1 MARPPLTMS
10 QVPELNIDDVAHL
23 ARLALTDEEKA
34 AFARQ
39 LGDVLGYIAKLREVD
54 VSGVEATAHAFPV
67 TNVWREDVASPGF
80 APAVLNR
87 MAPAARLDQVVVPKV
102 VEEA

>member
-1 MARPPLTMS
+1 MS

-23 ARLALTDEEKA
+23 ARIALTDGEKA

-54 VSGVEATAHAFPV
+54 VSNVEPTAHAFPV
-67 TNVWREDVASPGF
+67 TNVWEEDVARPGLPV
-80 APAVLNR
+80 AALNR